1 MFALGLEKKSHAMKR
16 QKKKQE
22 KLVLRM
28 LPKDVVDKLNSG
40 IDIAETFDSAT
51 LFFSSVYG
59 FANVTRICT
68 AMEVVNFL
76 NELYRVMDD
85 RMDNHDVYKVET
97 INDQYMVASGI
108 PARNGKK

>member
-1 MFALGLEKKSHAMKR
+1 VFALGLEKKSHAMKR

-85 RMDNHDVYKVET
+85 RMDNHGRHGNLIFSCLLFVLFEKTKPDIFV
-97 INDQYMVASGI
+97 
-108 PARNGKK
+108 